1 MGNQKDFKWGHD
13 MSRAILGE
21 DHFGSILKRLEE
33 KRLEVAEEGQ
43 TRGSPDL
50 TFFSG
55 SSAP

>member
-1 MGNQKDFKWGHD
+1 

-21 DHFGSILKRLEE
+21 DHFGSIVKRLEE